1 MKSFLT
7 LALIPL
13 ILSIGISPT
22 IPFSDGVENNQIC
35 IDKVWIENSK
45 GKIACVT
52 PSTADKLV
60 ERGWGTMLSD
70 DVFEEKPP
78 MMKPLS
84 VSETYC
90 PSGVSIEAHEI
101 YSKQENVSFHT
112 VEEIQQARNGEIPI
126 KHELGTTQS
135 VYLHEL
141 FRTTYSPEFYEDVG
155 DISNI
160 MKDPS
165 FSITSVD
172 ANGVDAFWMDNDSE
186 NVLLY
191 IHGGAY
197 VYGSP
202 LQPQPFAV
210 SALSES
216 NLNILTIDYRM
227 VPEHPFPAGLDDSKA
242 AYRYLLEQGF
252 SPEKIVVSGD
262 SAGGG
267 LILGTMLALR
277 DEGEQ
282 LPAALALMAPWSD
295 LSLSGDSYNSLKNED
310 RILSRDT
317 LSWPAELYVGDD
329 SYQNPYISPI
339 NGNFEDFPPVLIQ
352 VGNREVFLS
361 EGAMVAQKM
370 KSDGVD
376 VNLEVWE
383 CMWHIFQANPI
394 PEAKD
399 ALTNMA
405 MFFDKHLDS

>member
-1 MKSFLT
+1 
-7 LALIPL
+7 
-13 ILSIGISPT
+13 
-22 IPFSDGVENNQIC
+22 
-35 IDKVWIENSK
+35 
-45 GKIACVT
+45 
-52 PSTADKLV
+52 
-60 ERGWGTMLSD
+60 
-70 DVFEEKPP
+70 
-78 MMKPLS
+78 
-84 VSETYC
+84 
-90 PSGVSIEAHEI
+90 
-101 YSKQENVSFHT
+101 
-112 VEEIQQARNGEIPI
+112 
-126 KHELGTTQS
+126 
-135 VYLHEL
+135 
-141 FRTTYSPEFYEDVG
+141 
-155 DISNI
+155 

-267 LILGTMLALR
+267 LTLGTMLALR